1 MGWAATPLP
10 VWAGGGVAAR
20 LGAFVGV
27 FLVEKF
33 AGFVHSVTGL
43 PSFVVT
49 VPGVLWADDDVA
61 CEVARGVESV
71 GFWEFSHVLA
81 PVGQKVSYLYEGE
94 DGELYGPVELTRV
107 VPDCPDG
114 GAVVATQNGRGVVV
128 DLYEDTGDPLEFE
141 NRVSEFEN
149 GVVRFKR
156 GKLSGSSR
164 FVVDTPQRARQV
176 RAVLEAPG
184 LTLISPGQ
192 VAAGVDGVR
201 CVLVKRAHYSRL
213 STEGDRQIDVEWTMK
228 PFPGMQGRG
237 GLKGPVVPAVTW
249 GDAIRAGKSWGD
261 WTVLELLRTVGYQG

>member
-1 MGWAATPLP
+1 MGRVATSLLAL
-10 VWAGGGVAAR
+10 AGGGVAAR
-20 LGAFVGV
+20 LGAFMGV

-33 AGFVHSVTGL
+33 AGFIHEVTGL

-49 VPGVLWADDDVA
+49 VPGTLWADDDVA
-61 CEVARGVESV
+61 CEVSQGLEAV

-107 VPDCPDG
+107 APGCPDG
-114 GAVVATQNGRGVVV
+114 GAVVATQAGRGVMV

-156 GKLSGSSR
+156 GELSGSSR
-164 FVVDTPQRARQV
+164 FVVDTPQRVRLV

-192 VAAGVDGVR
+192 AAAGVDGVR
-201 CVLVKRAHYSRL
+201 CVLVKSVKYSRL
-213 STEGDRQIDVEWTMK
+213 STDGDRQIDVDWVVK
-228 PFPGMQGRG
+228 PYPGVRGRG

-249 GDAIRAGKSWGD
+249 GDAIRAGRSWGD
-261 WTVLELLRTVGYQG
+261 WTVLELLRNVGYRG